1 MQVSTDEM
9 GAERRKEKKKKRKKL
24 REEYSPPHER

>member
-1 MQVSTDEM
+1 MQVSTNEM
-9 GAERRKEKKKKRKKL
+9 GAERRKEKRKKL